1 MSNKPSLFKD
11 IGKRLKDLLTKDF
24 PSEKQENKVEWKGKT
39 ENSVTVESN
48 LTVNSDGTVVGK
60 ILPSYKLEDYGTNFT
75 LDLSTKRDLKLEVA
89 VEDKPVVGLK
99 TTTAV
104 NAKADEYWGSLGVE
118 YKHEIGNF
126 TASVDYGEEKGHL
139 LKGSLLFGNN
149 SSEQLTVGGDIEYLV
164 GHDANQVKTINTKLA
179 YASNEFDIAGF
190 CRINNEKD
198 TNEVGV
204 SYFHKVNQD
213 FAVGSEIAIDPSKA
227 LENKP
232 KLVLATHYLL
242 NRDTAVKGKF
252 DTSGQLGL
260 SFSQKLNNN
269 AKIVLA
275 STINTNN
282 LSSKESSK
290 FGFTLSLSN

>member
-1 MSNKPSLFKD
+1 MSKLVLFKD
-11 IGKRLKDLLTKDF
+11 VGKRLKDMLTKDF
-24 PSEKQENKVEWKGKT
+24 PSEKQENKVEYKGKT
-39 ENSVTVESN
+39 ANDVTVESN
-48 LTVNSDGTVVGK
+48 LTVNGDGSVVGK
-60 ILPSYKLEDYGTNFT
+60 IIPSYKIEDYGTNFT
-75 LDLSTKRDLKLEVA
+75 LDLSTKRELKLEVA
-89 VEDKPVVGLK
+89 VEDKPVAGLK

-104 NAKADEYWGSLGVE
+104 NGKGDEYWGTLGVE
-118 YKHEIGNF
+118 YKHDVGNF

-139 LKGSLLFGNN
+139 LKGSVLFGNN

-204 SYFHKVNQD
+204 SYFHKVNPD
-213 FAVGSEIAIDPSKA
+213 FAVGSEITIDPSKA

-232 KLVLATHYLL
+232 KLVLATQYVL

-252 DTSGQLGL
+252 DTTGQLGL
-260 SFSQKLNNN
+260 SYSQKINNN
-269 AKIVLA
+269 AKVVLA

-282 LSSKESSK
+282 LSSKDSSK
-290 FGFTLSLSN
+290 FGFTLSFSN